1 MIVRNL
7 INNTTASGNGTLDI
21 GSIGLGIYRPIRLEG
36 VSAVTSIHLIYVR
49 GGTSTGVF
57 SDVVPYENSVI
68 DISAMASAVPSIIEL
83 TKNLTGGTSVWDYI
97 TLNYVEGGTV
107 YSMQLRVINAS
118 AANAKFATNASTG
131 NLTDYASG
139 YFNSLDSIISVHSPL
154 TGVPFNNKVVY
165 GQTANNQSVVAQPI
179 GGGSW
184 STPQP
189 NGIVWNIANQASLQL
204 VNTSGSIWGYVRYA
218 RKYPYCNNANKR
230 VTLKWLN
237 SYGLYDSMY
246 FDKYRI
252 QPTYII
258 NSSGGNRVTS
268 YEVTVGVVV
277 TEDNER
283 CLYWLSRSPDVQGVF
298 PIATNQWARVTIMN
312 PNAFNAQGGALGRA
326 VNYKCK
332 FEIIEP

>member
-21 GSIGLGIYRPIRLEG
+21 GSIGLGMYRPIRLEG
-36 VSAVTSIHLIYVR
+36 VSAVTSIRLIYNR
-49 GGTSTGVF
+49 DGSSTGVF
-57 SDVVPYENSVI
+57 GTVVPYKNSII
-68 DISAMASAVPSIIEL
+68 DISAMSSAVPTIMEL
-83 TKNLTGGTSVWDYI
+83 TKNISGGMSVWDYI
-97 TLNYVEGGTV
+97 TLNYDEGGTT
-107 YSMQLRVINAS
+107 YNMQLRIINAA
-118 AANAKFATNASTG
+118 AANVKFATSSLSNV

-139 YFNSLDSIISVHSPL
+139 YFNSLDFAVSFNSPL
-154 TGVPFNNKVVY
+154 TGVPFNNKIVY
-165 GQTANNQSVVAQPI
+165 GQTANNQSVASMPI
-179 GGGSW
+179 GGG
-184 STPQP
+184 TATALP
-189 NGIVWNIANQASLQL
+189 NGFSRNIANPSGVQIT
-204 VNTSGSIWGYVRYA
+204 NTSGSIIGYVRYA
-218 RKYPYCNNANKR
+218 RKYPYCSDRNKR